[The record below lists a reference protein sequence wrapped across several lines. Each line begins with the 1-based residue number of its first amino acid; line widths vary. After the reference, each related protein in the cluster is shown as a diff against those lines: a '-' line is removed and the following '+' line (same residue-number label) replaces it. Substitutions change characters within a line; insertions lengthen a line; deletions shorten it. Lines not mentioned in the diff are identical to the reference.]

1 MSEKFANKYYLVR
14 STKRRPKM
22 KKLLIVLS
30 AMLIVVLLAG
40 TLAVPAKAAP
50 VVTITL
56 LNPPP
61 GGVLELA
68 IGESYTFDILVTS
81 DTPFTLAAAL
91 TNSFY
96 PGRGVF
102 WHGGDHASQATSA
115 VLHLTVT
122 GKSPT
127 TDLLAVCDWPT
138 AGTCYPSGTAP
149 LAIVAG
155 VRYKGGVTVSQTF
168 TFAVKVP

>member
-1 MSEKFANKYYLVR
+1 
-14 STKRRPKM
+14 M

-30 AMLIVVLLAG
+30 AMLVVTLLAG
-40 TLAVPAKAAP
+40 SLAAPAKAAP

-61 GGVLELA
+61 GGALTLA
-68 IGESYTFDILVTS
+68 VGESYTFNILITS
-81 DTPFTLAAAL
+81 NEPFVMAAAL
-91 TNSFY
+91 TNAYY

-102 WHGGDHASQATSA
+102 WHGGDHASQTTLTL
-115 VLHLTVT
+115 LHLTVT

-127 TDLLAVCDWPT
+127 ADLLAVCDWPT
-138 AGTCYPSGTAP
+138 PGTCWPSGVAP
-149 LAIVAG
+149 LAITAG
-155 VRYKGGVTVSQTF
+155 VRYKGGLTIAQTF

>member
-1 MSEKFANKYYLVR
+1 
-14 STKRRPKM
+14 
-22 KKLLIVLS
+22 
-30 AMLIVVLLAG
+30 VLLAG

-68 IGESYTFDILVTS
+68 VGESYTFDILITS
-81 DTPFTLAAAL
+81 DTPFIFAAAMP
-91 TNSFY
+91 NSFY
-96 PGRGVF
+96 PGRGVY
-102 WHGGDHASQATSA
+102 WHGGDRALQSTSA

-122 GKSPT
+122 GKGST
-127 TDLLAVCDWPT
+127 ADLLAVCDWPT
-138 AGTCYPSGTAP
+138 PGTCYPAGTAP

>member
-1 MSEKFANKYYLVR
+1 
-14 STKRRPKM
+14 M

-30 AMLIVVLLAG
+30 VMLVVLLLAG
-40 TLAVPAKAAP
+40 TLVAPAKAAP
-50 VVTITL
+50 TITITL

-68 IGESYTFDILVTS
+68 VGESYTFDILITS
-81 DTPFTLAAAL
+81 DEPFVMAAAL
-91 TNSFY
+91 TNSYY

-102 WHGGDHASQATSA
+102 WHGGDHASQSTSA
-115 VLHLTVT
+115 TLHLTVT

-127 TDLLAVCDWPT
+127 ADLLAVCDWPIP
-138 AGTCYPSGTAP
+138 GTCYSAGTAP

-155 VRYKGGVTVSQTF
+155 VRYKGGVTIAQTF

>member
-1 MSEKFANKYYLVR
+1 
-14 STKRRPKM
+14 M
-22 KKLLIVLS
+22 KKTLIALS
-30 AMLIVVLLAG
+30 AMLVVVLLAG
-40 TLAVPAKAAP
+40 MFAAPAKAAP
-50 VVTITL
+50 TVTVTL

-68 IGESYTFDILVTS
+68 VGESYTFDISITS
-81 DTPFTLAAAL
+81 DEPFVMAAAL
-91 TNSFY
+91 TNAYY

-102 WHGGDHASQATSA
+102 WHGGDHASQSTSA
-115 VLHLTVT
+115 VLNLTVT

-127 TDLLAVCDWPT
+127 ADLLSVCDWPT
-138 AGTCYPSGTAP
+138 PGTCYPSGTAP

-155 VRYKGGVTVSQTF
+155 VRYQGGLTVAQTF